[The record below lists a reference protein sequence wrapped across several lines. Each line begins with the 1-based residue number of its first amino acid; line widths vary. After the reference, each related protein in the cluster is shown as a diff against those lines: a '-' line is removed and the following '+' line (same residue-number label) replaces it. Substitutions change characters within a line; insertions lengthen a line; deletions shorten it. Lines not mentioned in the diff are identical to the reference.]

1 MIINYEERYRL
12 IESLPDQDERGKL
25 ASEMLHD
32 KYGIEFGCFKARPAD
47 VNFDYYTMI
56 MYSTDRPEM
65 LFEARVALD
74 NSAICDEY
82 AVKLACSEYGEKML
96 GRISD
101 LNGKLYVCMGS
112 LIRGFE
118 IESTKLSIEQIQEYN
133 PQNCYIIDYFYTPEE
148 KGEDDLYTAVNEM
161 LSEDSLISG
170 VLNLYIL
177 PDEIRKRAQVY
188 RESHDREYMD
198 FSKVLE
204 GNNPV
209 RFNIEKGKIAESRAE
224 WEERMG
230 RNK

>member
-1 MIINYEERYRL
+1 
-12 IESLPDQDERGKL
+12 
-25 ASEMLHD
+25 
-32 KYGIEFGCFKARPAD
+32 
-47 VNFDYYTMI
+47 
-56 MYSTDRPEM
+56 
-65 LFEARVALD
+65 
-74 NSAICDEY
+74 
-82 AVKLACSEYGEKML
+82 
-96 GRISD
+96 
-101 LNGKLYVCMGS
+101 
-112 LIRGFE
+112 
-118 IESTKLSIEQIQEYN
+118 
-133 PQNCYIIDYFYTPEE
+133 
-148 KGEDDLYTAVNEM
+148 M